1 MIEMTTHRS
10 LNWDQHTMQFAIRF
24 GAILKI
30 FGAMLKIQKENIQT
44 IWKQRPWLCSNYL
57 ISWWFKSLE
66 HSHLYAK
73 KLTRL
78 YLHASMSG
86 YTCLQAYLGGNTKRG
101 KWVTKFLRRALE
113 GGSELVNEYTTFENV
128 QIQFLI

>member
-44 IWKQRPWLCSNYL
+44 IWKP
-57 ISWWFKSLE
+57 IILE
-66 HSHLYAK
+66 
-73 KLTRL
+73 
-78 YLHASMSG
+78 
-86 YTCLQAYLGGNTKRG
+86 TKAM
-101 KWVTKFLRRALE
+101 VML
-113 GGSELVNEYTTFENV
+113 
-128 QIQFLI
+128 